1 MNYKIPE
8 DKILPCL
15 YDPKRDCVPGRCS
28 RYPENARSIEKV
40 VKSDT
45 QLDLYILS
53 LRMQTSLHFRLFKS
67 AMAQV
72 NGVESLGCG
81 QERQH

>member
-28 RYPENARSIEKV
+28 RYPENASGIEKI
-40 VKSDT
+40 VKSDAE
-45 QLDLYILS
+45 LDLYIQS
-53 LRMQTSLHFRLFKS
+53 LRTQTGLHFRLFKS

-72 NGVESLGCG
+72 NGIESLGCG